1 MPDAVTTVSHDVKAD
16 ISASV
21 GRLGALKAAEVG
33 AKTETVARNLFDKYP
48 SVDKL
53 LGLQTMAATYCAM
66 LSGSKLEDAE
76 KLDRWEAF
84 QSKVLNL
91 QESAAPKGARSTYP
105 LGSSTN
111 PPKSKFKAVAV
122 LPIAVAG
129 EDQNLAVGTLAA
141 LDGSASTDP
150 KGRELHYEWHLL
162 SKPVGSQ
169 SGLSGST
176 RAKVTLRIDKAGEYD
191 VTLSVSAGSVTGKTA
206 SVVITSPMIDPLG
219 FRPIDVR
226 FNKAT
231 GMLVAVSVEPNR
243 LHIYDPVSK
252 KDRTVDLPLPPS
264 SVSVEPDGKFA
275 AVSHSGWISY
285 IALTDPKLVRTYE
298 VSTDAVDIVL
308 PGNGYVYAFPR
319 TGQWTNI
326 HTVNLQSGFEVL
338 SRVQQ
343 LYANTRVVL
352 HPDGQ
357 FIYGAQNG
365 LSPAS
370 IQKFDISKGSVTFI
384 PSMPRSGE
392 DYPACGHL
400 WMSEDGQR
408 LFSKCGN
415 VFRAS
420 SAPSEDMKFNGT
432 LQGIT
437 RLSAVDHSK
446 RCGKVVAVPEGT
458 ATKDADEVVNQ
469 YDDKLL
475 AFEESIKLP
484 RFVFGKQLFAAHG
497 RFIFTDPQ
505 RQIFIVVVE
514 ADETSG
520 ALSDY
525 GIVSYP
531 LAGCGASAA
540 RSRMRRPASV
550 A

>member
-1 MPDAVTTVSHDVKAD
+1 VKAD
-16 ISASV
+16 ISVSV
-21 GRLGALKAAEVG
+21 GKLGTLKAAEVG
-33 AKTETVARNLFDKYP
+33 AKTETVARNLFEKYP
-48 SVDKL
+48 NVDKL
-53 LGLQTMAATYCAM
+53 LALQTMAATYCAM

-91 QESAAPKGARSTYP
+91 QESAPPKGSRSTYP
-105 LGSSTN
+105 QSSSSN
-111 PPKSKFKAVAV
+111 PPKGKFKAVAV

-141 LDGSASTDP
+141 LDGSASIDP
-150 KGRELHYEWHLL
+150 KRRELRYEWHLL
-162 SKPVGSQ
+162 SKPAGSQ
-169 SGLSGST
+169 SSLSDST

-191 VTLSVSAGSVTGKTA
+191 VTLSVSAGPVAGKTA
-206 SVVITSPMIDPLG
+206 FVVITSPMIDPLG

-231 GMLVAVSVEPNR
+231 GMLVAVSAEPNR
-243 LHIYDPVSK
+243 LHIYDPASK
-252 KDRTVDLPLPPS
+252 TDRTVDLPLPPS

-319 TGQWTNI
+319 SGQWTNI
-326 HTVNLQSGFEVL
+326 HTVNLQSGFEDL
-338 SRVQQ
+338 SRIQQ
-343 LYANTRVVL
+343 LYADTRVVL

-365 LSPAS
+365 LIPAS

-384 PSMPRSGE
+384 PSMRRSGE
-392 DYPACGHL
+392 DHPACGHL

-420 SAPSEDMKFNGT
+420 TAPSEDMKFNGT

-446 RCGKVVAVPEGT
+446 RCGKVVAVPEGA

-497 RFIFTDPQ
+497 RFIFTDAQ
-505 RQIFIVVVE
+505 RQIFMVVVE

-520 ALSDY
+520 ALNDY
-525 GIVSYP
+525 GMVSYP
-531 LAGCGASAA
+531 LEGCGTSVA
-540 RSRMRRPASV
+540 RS
-550 A
+550 